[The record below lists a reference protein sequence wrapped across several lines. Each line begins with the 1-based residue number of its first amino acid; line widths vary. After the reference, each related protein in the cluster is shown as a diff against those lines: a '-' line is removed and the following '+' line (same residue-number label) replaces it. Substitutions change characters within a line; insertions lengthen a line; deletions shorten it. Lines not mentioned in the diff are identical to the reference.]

1 MFEFIIGKIV
11 SFKNDYVVI
20 QNNGIGYKVTTSAN
34 TMRKIELG
42 KDNQI
47 LYTQLHVR
55 DDGVALFGFYSE
67 EEMDMFNLLLLVSKV
82 GPKIAVG
89 ILSTLTPIQIKKAIL
104 SRNIPELSTC
114 PGIGKKTA
122 ERIIVELM
130 DRVEKMNIGED
141 DDSLDKAEISNSTYT
156 ESVEALI
163 SLGYSRYEVES
174 IIKLMDIKTMT
185 IEEVIKEGLK
195 RLSRH

>member
-11 SFKNDYVVI
+11 SIKNDYLVI

-47 LYTQLHVR
+47 LYTQLNVR
-55 DDGVALFGFYSE
+55 EDGIALFGFYSE

-89 ILSTLTPIQIKKAIL
+89 ILSTLTPLQIKKAIL
-104 SRNIPELSTC
+104 SRDIAELSTC

-122 ERIIVELM
+122 ERIIVDLM
-130 DRVEKMNIGED
+130 DRVEKLDLGED
-141 DDSLDKAEISNSTYT
+141 DSSDRINISNDTYI

-163 SLGYSRYEVES
+163 SLGYSRYEVEG
-174 IIKLMDIKTMT
+174 IIKLIDINSMT
-185 IEEVIKEGLK
+185 IEQVIKEGLK
-195 RLSRH
+195 RLSKH

>member
-11 SFKNDYVVI
+11 SIKNDYVVI

-47 LYTQLHVR
+47 LYTQLNVR
-55 DDGVALFGFYSE
+55 EDGIALFGFYSE

>member
-20 QNNGIGYKVTTSAN
+20 QNNGIGYKVTTSSN

>member
-20 QNNGIGYKVTTSAN
+20 QNNGIGYKVTTSTN

-130 DRVEKMNIGED
+130 DRVEKMNLGED

>member
-47 LYTQLHVR
+47 LYTQLNVR
-55 DDGVALFGFYSE
+55 EDGIALFGFYSE

-130 DRVEKMNIGED
+130 DRVEKMNLGED